1 METEKS
7 NIQWTKNVKIKKK
20 QWKDKKK
27 KEQFDARLV
36 LEFVKEFFNLKKKSI
51 IILGLNC
58 FYTCLKKGIFRLF
71 LRNELRM
78 YEIAK
83 NFRYPNFKY

>member
-7 NIQWTKNVKIKKK
+7 NIQWTKNVKVKKK

-36 LEFVKEFFNLKKKSI
+36 LEFVKEFFNLKKKV
-51 IILGLNC
+51 LL
-58 FYTCLKKGIFRLF
+58 Y
-71 LRNELRM
+71 
-78 YEIAK
+78 
-83 NFRYPNFKY
+83 